1 MQTRLLQPPTIRV
14 NLLLL
19 HIVFVIIIAIVGI
32 CQSADAERQPN
43 IIFILADDLVS
54 EHNKQFEFTF

>member
-1 MQTRLLQPPTIRV
+1 MQTRLLQPATIRV

-19 HIVFVIIIAIVGI
+19 HIVFIIVIASIGI
-32 CQSADAERQPN
+32 CQSTNADRPPN

-54 EHNKQFEFTF
+54 EHNKPFGFNF